1 MIDRKSHQTASR
13 FYEVWKS
20 ENSKDYIPRF
30 SFYSVK
36 TSLISFCFLI
46 FIFHKFG
53 DFLFSLYF
61 CICHHPVFVGRFRY
75 QTRVL
80 YFGEC
85 AGVVFHQVWM
95 KFPLNLPTSMAT
107 LIGIRLCGWTPG
119 RSEKEQPCDGTT
131 IHSRFYQTIYAS
143 DKLTILCLPPVRWPT
158 AYTSIQMCSV
168 CGTRSVVST
177 TRCIPARRKLMST
190 LWRTNFGRLRSISNT
205 GRRISAS
212 WQTMTCILWRRS
224 FAGWDSPWIWV
235 RLGVTGRW
243 AQWKASI
250 CVTPMA
256 ILWNWL
262 TIGNSG
268 CGIFQC
274 KSKGSKKRI
283 CPNRHILLFVVDRGT

>member
-1 MIDRKSHQTASR
+1 MASR

-131 IHSRFYQTIYAS
+131 IHSRFYQTN
-143 DKLTILCLPPVRWPT
+143 WPFC
-158 AYTSIQMCSV
+158 AYH
-168 CGTRSVVST
+168 
-177 TRCIPARRKLMST
+177 PFA
-190 LWRTNFGRLRSISNT
+190 GRLPTLLYR
-205 GRRISAS
+205 
-212 WQTMTCILWRRS
+212 C
-224 FAGWDSPWIWV
+224 V
-235 RLGVTGRW
+235 RYAARGAW
-243 AQWKASI
+243 
-250 CVTPMA
+250 
-256 ILWNWL
+256 
-262 TIGNSG
+262 
-268 CGIFQC
+268 
-274 KSKGSKKRI
+274 
-283 CPNRHILLFVVDRGT
+283 CPPRAVFRHAEN